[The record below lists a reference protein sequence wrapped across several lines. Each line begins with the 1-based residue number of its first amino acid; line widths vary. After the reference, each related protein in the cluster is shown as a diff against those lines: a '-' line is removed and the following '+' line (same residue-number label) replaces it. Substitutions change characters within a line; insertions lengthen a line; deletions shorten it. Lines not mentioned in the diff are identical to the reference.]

1 MALVSEFSLIRRAK
15 NTRLTL
21 KTQIKA
27 SSPAITPSTKTW
39 STPPPPPSLTEIMK
53 NEQKTREKQ
62 NERKSLAII
71 EIEERALVELKQY
84 YQLQFPT
91 DSITVVRV

>member
-1 MALVSEFSLIRRAK
+1 
-15 NTRLTL
+15 
-21 KTQIKA
+21 
-27 SSPAITPSTKTW
+27 
-39 STPPPPPSLTEIMK
+39 MK